1 MKVNSVAARAAIG
14 LASAVLTTMAIV
26 PAAHAEPQYIEQA
39 TVTYGYTVPF
49 GSVSEFCTGKAFIGQ
64 LSTNQIEAYSE
75 SICTGFMLFN
85 STETWIRP
93 EPNTLE
99 SLANNMSTCS
109 LGPSEPCTSV
119 TAATSIPGGPPGTQ
133 YCVTGFGNA
142 STGEDHLGSGGVCI
156 TTR

>member
-1 MKVNSVAARAAIG
+1 MKINSVAARAAIG
-14 LASAVLTTMAIV
+14 LASAVLTTMPIV

-39 TVTYGYTVPF
+39 TVTYGYT
-49 GSVSEFCTGKAFIGQ
+49 
-64 LSTNQIEAYSE
+64 
-75 SICTGFMLFN
+75 
-85 STETWIRP
+85 
-93 EPNTLE
+93 
-99 SLANNMSTCS
+99 LANNMSTCS

-156 TTR
+156 TTRWCGRRPDRDQPPPPPAVSNPAGAATAVVRDLESRRSMYSASLPSP